1 MYSLFWKIFFTFWA
15 IILIIEFFTAWVTAD
30 LSEYEIHPILE
41 QQNAQFV
48 ASSTQMVSVL
58 TSEGLPGLRSW
69 MANNNNLKGIDEIY
83 VIDKYHQEVN
93 FKPLPDSVKAILKSD
108 YNKQTLVNHFQPIKH
123 TLTFK
128 TTTPNNEDYLLIS
141 IFEHPPLVKYLL
153 APQRVA
159 LSVIIS
165 GLICFMLAR
174 YFTSPLTNL
183 RRSTQMLTSGEFDT
197 TNLLKLRKRSDEFG
211 ALAVDFNQ
219 MSERLSDLL
228 DTQRQLLRDISHELY
243 SPLARIRVALGLA
256 RNKYISMDSQELDRI
271 ETEIERLE
279 SLIREL
285 LTFVKIEPN
294 GKATT
299 IEQIDLRELFNYI
312 IEDAQYEQK
321 QPVSKQKLELHCPKG
336 LELYADARLL
346 HRALENIVR
355 NARYYSPNNAT
366 ITIRC
371 HQDSQNVCISIDDE
385 GPGVPQDMLDKIFQ
399 PFVRVSKARETETG
413 GSGIGL
419 ALAKRVIEIHDGF
432 ITAENKRNG
441 NGLIVNITLPRT
453 ADPAVRLAA
462 S

>member
-183 RRSTQMLTSGEFDT
+183 RRSTQMLTLGEFDT

-271 ETEIERLE
+271 AQG
-279 SLIREL
+279 
-285 LTFVKIEPN
+285 KIPY
-294 GKATT
+294 
-299 IEQIDLRELFNYI
+299 LR
-312 IEDAQYEQK
+312 
-321 QPVSKQKLELHCPKG
+321 
-336 LELYADARLL
+336 
-346 HRALENIVR
+346 
-355 NARYYSPNNAT
+355 
-366 ITIRC
+366 
-371 HQDSQNVCISIDDE
+371 
-385 GPGVPQDMLDKIFQ
+385 
-399 PFVRVSKARETETG
+399 
-413 GSGIGL
+413 
-419 ALAKRVIEIHDGF
+419 
-432 ITAENKRNG
+432 
-441 NGLIVNITLPRT
+441 
-453 ADPAVRLAA
+453 
-462 S
+462 